1 MVQIVI
7 LINILLDLLWWVVI
21 AHALLSWL
29 ISMNVFD
36 SSNQFIRNLWN
47 FLERI
52 LYPLYSR
59 IRPYLPNT
67 GSIDLS
73 PLVLIVGIIVI
84 RQLLASLFLVG

>member
-1 MVQIVI
+1 MVQII
-7 LINILLDLLWWVVI
+7 YLINFLLDILWWVVI
-21 AHALLSWL
+21 AHALMSWL

-36 SSNQFIRNLWN
+36 PSNQFIRNLWG

-52 LYPLYSR
+52 LHPIYSK

-73 PLVLIVGIIVI
+73 PLVLIVGIIVV
-84 RQLLASLFLVG
+84 RQLLANLFLMG

>member
-1 MVQIVI
+1 MVQII
-7 LINILLDLLWWVVI
+7 LLVNFLLDLLWWVVI
-21 AHALLSWL
+21 AHALMSWL

-36 SSNQFIRNLWN
+36 PSNQFIRTIWS
-47 FLERI
+47 FLERV
-52 LYPLYSR
+52 LYPIYSR

-84 RQLLASLFLVG
+84 RQLLANLFLAG